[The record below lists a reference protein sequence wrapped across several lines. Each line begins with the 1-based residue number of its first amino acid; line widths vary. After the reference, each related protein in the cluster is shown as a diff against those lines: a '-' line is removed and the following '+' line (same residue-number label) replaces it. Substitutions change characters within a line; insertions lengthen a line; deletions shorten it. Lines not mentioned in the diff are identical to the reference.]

1 MNTNVQTSRTL
12 SVPGVSDALDRAS
25 PYAWP
30 MVRIVTGLMLIPHG
44 AQKLFGWFGG
54 GGLNGT
60 GQFFEGALG
69 MSPGVLWAAVAGGI
83 EFFGGIA
90 LVLGLLTRPVALAVA
105 GLLVVALTVHIP
117 NGFFWNQGGIEYPL
131 MWAILALAIFVR
143 GGGEWSLDRRLGVR
157 I

>member
-1 MNTNVQTSRTL
+1 MNTNVQTSRPL
-12 SVPGVSDALDRAS
+12 SVPGVSAALDRAT

-54 GGLNGT
+54 GGLAGT

-69 MSPGVLWAAVAGGI
+69 MSPGVFWAALAGGI

-90 LVLGLLTRPVALAVA
+90 LVLGLLTRPVALAIA

-117 NGFFWNQGGIEYPL
+117 NGFFWTQGGIEYPL
-131 MWAILALAIFVR
+131 MWAVLALAIFVR